1 MEAVRA
7 RWTDDRLDDFRR
19 DFDARFDCVEASFD
33 HVEGRFERIEAR
45 LDGIQQSIVDLH
57 GMMNRFA
64 MMLVVALIGL
74 SATQLGLILTQ
85 L

>member
-1 MEAVRA
+1 V
-7 RWTDDRLDDFRR
+7 
-19 DFDARFDCVEASFD
+19 
-33 HVEGRFERIEAR
+33 EAR
-45 LDGIQQSIVDLH
+45 LDGIQQSIVDIHKAIGELQ
-57 GMMNRFA
+57 GTVARFA

>member
-7 RWTDDRLDDFRR
+7 RWTDDRIDDLRR
-19 DFDARFDCVEASFD
+19 DMDSRFD
-33 HVEGRFERIEAR
+33 HVERRFERVEVR

-57 GMMNRFA
+57 ATMSRFA

>member
-7 RWTDDRLDDFRR
+7 RWTDDRIDDLRR
-19 DFDARFDCVEASFD
+19 DVDARFDKVER
-33 HVEGRFERIEAR
+33 RFERVETR
-45 LDGIQQSIVDLH
+45 LDGIQESIVDLH
-57 GMMNRFA
+57 GTVARFA

-74 SATQLGLILTQ
+74 SATQLGLILAQ